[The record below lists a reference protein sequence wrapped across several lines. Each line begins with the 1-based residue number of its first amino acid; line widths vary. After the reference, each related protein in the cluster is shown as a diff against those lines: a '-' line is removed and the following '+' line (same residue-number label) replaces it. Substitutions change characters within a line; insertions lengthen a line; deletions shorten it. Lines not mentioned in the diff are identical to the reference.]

1 MNTIVTGSI
10 AYDYLMT
17 FPGRFVEHILPDQLH
32 RISLSFLVDEMRRQ
46 RGGCAAN
53 IAYNLALLGERPRL
67 MGTVGQDFG
76 EYRAWLEE
84 HGVDTTLTHDE
95 LDLFT
100 ASFFVNTDQDGNQ
113 IASFYTGAMARARN
127 LSLHDLTSPPC
138 SRGAGDSQPQVS
150 QAPHT
155 VGSPVTAAPVD
166 LVTISP
172 NDPEAMVKYAAECRE
187 LSIPYLYDP
196 SQQIIRLS
204 GEDLQAG
211 LEGCDLLV
219 VNEYEFEMLRE
230 KTGLSTEVIRSA
242 PARACVVT
250 LGAEGTR
257 IWAEKAV
264 CDVPAVPPEQ
274 ASDPTGVG
282 DAFRAGLIKGLALGL
297 PWELAGRMGSLAAT
311 YTLEQPGPQSHHY
324 ILTEFVARFR
334 QHFDDEGALDEL
346 LIRSIRSK

>member
-1 MNTIVTGSI
+1 MNIVVTGSI

-17 FPGRFVEHILPDQLH
+17 FPGRFAEHILPEQLH
-32 RISLSFLVDEMRRQ
+32 HISLSFLVDEMRRQ

-76 EYRAWLEE
+76 EYRAWLEQ
-84 HGVDTTLTHDE
+84 HGVDTSLTRDE
-95 LDLFT
+95 PDLFT

-113 IASFYTGAMARARN
+113 IASFYTGAMARARDLSFHN
-127 LSLHDLTSPPC
+127 LEADQIDL
-138 SRGAGDSQPQVS
+138 A
-150 QAPHT
+150 
-155 VGSPVTAAPVD
+155 
-166 LVTISP
+166 TISP

-204 GEDLQAG
+204 SEDLRGG
-211 LEGCDLLV
+211 LAGCDLLV

-230 KTGLSTEVIRSA
+230 KTGFTPEEIQAA

-250 LGAEGTR
+250 RGAEGTR
-257 IWAEKAV
+257 IWAEETAY
-264 CDVPAVPPEQ
+264 DIPPVPPQ
-274 ASDPTGVG
+274 RTGDPTGVG

-297 PWELAGRMGSLAAT
+297 PWDLVGRMGALAAT
-311 YTLEQPGPQSHHY
+311 YTLEQPGSQSHHY
-324 ILTEFVARFR
+324 TPAEFVARYR
-334 QHFDDEGALDEL
+334 EHFDDEGMLDALLVSEEA
-346 LIRSIRSK
+346 